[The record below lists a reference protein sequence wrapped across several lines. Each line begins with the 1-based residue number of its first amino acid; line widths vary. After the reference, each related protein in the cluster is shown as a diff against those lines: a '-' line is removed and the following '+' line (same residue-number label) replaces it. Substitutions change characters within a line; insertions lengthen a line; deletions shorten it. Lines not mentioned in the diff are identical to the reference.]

1 MSFANA
7 LKLLALFMTRRI
19 ISSANKPKDNGSRIE
34 IMKSRSPLGLLRED
48 IKAASERT

>member
-7 LKLLALFMTRRI
+7 LKFLALFMTRRI
-19 ISSANKPKDNGSRIE
+19 ISSANKPKDNGSRI
-34 IMKSRSPLGLLRED
+34 MKSRSPLGLLRED